1 MLPGNLLGLVIADV
15 CDKGVGSALFMAL
28 FRSLIRVFSGKI
40 SLQGVSVQRTAHADP
55 VSDEDFMYKALNAVV
70 LTNDYIAEEHG
81 DESMFATLFF
91 GVLDP
96 LSGKMAYV
104 NAGHE
109 PLLLANRSGVKGKLK
124 STGPVV
130 GMLPAME
137 YQVNQVQIQPGDV
150 LIGVTDG
157 VTEAMSPQQ
166 KLFGKERLLAL
177 FENLPSTASEL
188 IDRIKLELFNHID
201 NAPQFDDITM
211 IAVRR
216 E

>member
-1 MLPGNLLGLVIADV
+1 M
-15 CDKGVGSALFMAL
+15 
-28 FRSLIRVFSGKI
+28 
-40 SLQGVSVQRTAHADP
+40 QHTAGYVPD
-55 VSDEDFMYKALNAVV
+55 SDEDFMYKALNAVT

-81 DESMFATLFF
+81 EESMFATLFF

-109 PLLLANRSGVKGKLK
+109 PLLVVNQTGVKKSLK
-124 STGPVV
+124 ATGTVV

-137 YQVNQVQIQPGDV
+137 YQVNQVEIEPGDV
-150 LIGVTDG
+150 LIGFTDG

-166 KLFGKERLLAL
+166 KLFGKERLLSL

-188 IDRIKLELFNHID
+188 IDRINSELFNHID

-216 E
+216 EKKNRRTAEY